1 MKFTNIASA
10 AALSLLLS
18 ACGGEDAPQAQGAP
32 AAPIATTAPVP
43 APVAPS
49 PAPTPVAAPAPAP
62 TPSPAPEPQP
72 APKPQKPIVI
82 DVYGDDAMAGMTSM
96 MGRAQQS
103 EPDQS
108 RALLRATLNDDGI
121 TIANH
126 ATGGTSS
133 SLKNEM
139 DGMDGNGAPF
149 SDRIKASPA
158 SIAIDNH
165 AINDALGGETLAD
178 YRQYL
183 AQWIAAVRA
192 AGKTPVLEEPGPVC
206 DGDHP
211 QLAAYVD
218 AMNDAAAQFSVPI
231 IKQFDYIQTL
241 PNWQSHMNGCFYPD
255 EWMLRAKGQQQAALL
270 APLIKTI
277 IGEQQ

>member
-1 MKFTNIASA
+1 MKTTRNFVLA
-10 AALSLLLS
+10 AVCAALS
-18 ACGGEDAPQAQGAP
+18 ACGGGEDQSQVAP
-32 AAPIATTAPVP
+32 P
-43 APVAPS
+43 APVATPS
-49 PAPTPVAAPAPAP
+49 PISAPAPVAAPPAQPTPAPAP
-62 TPSPAPEPQP
+62 QPAPTPQP
-72 APKPQKPIVI
+72 APKPQKPVLI
-82 DVYGDDAMAGMTSM
+82 DVYGDDAMSGMTSM

-103 EPDQS
+103 ETDQS
-108 RALLRATLNDDGI
+108 QSLLQAMLNGTAV

-126 ATGGTSS
+126 ATGGGSS

-139 DGMDGNGAPF
+139 LGMDGNGAPF
-149 SDRIKASPA
+149 AERIKTSAA
-158 SIAIDNH
+158 SIVIDNH

-218 AMNDAAAQFSVPI
+218 AMNDAAGQFNVLVV
-231 IKQFDYIQTL
+231 KQFDYIQTL
-241 PNWQSHMNGCFYPD
+241 PNWQSHMSACLYPD
-255 EWMLRAKGQQQAALL
+255 EWMLQVKGQRLAQAL
-270 APLIKTI
+270 APLAKNTI
-277 IGEQQ
+277 GDQ

>member
-1 MKFTNIASA
+1 MS
-10 AALSLLLS
+10 
-18 ACGGEDAPQAQGAP
+18 
-32 AAPIATTAPVP
+32 
-43 APVAPS
+43 
-49 PAPTPVAAPAPAP
+49 
-62 TPSPAPEPQP
+62 
-72 APKPQKPIVI
+72 
-82 DVYGDDAMAGMTSM
+82 GMTSV
-96 MGRAQQS
+96 MGRAQQN
-103 EPDQS
+103 ETDQS
-108 RALLRATLNDDGI
+108 QSLLQATLNDTAV

-139 DGMDGNGAPF
+139 LGMDGNGAPF
-149 SDRIKASPA
+149 AERIKTSAA
-158 SIAIDNH
+158 SIVIDNH

-218 AMNDAAAQFSVPI
+218 AMNDAAAQFNVPI
-231 IKQFDYIQTL
+231 VKQFDYTQTL
-241 PNWQSHMNGCFYPD
+241 PNWQSHMNACFYPD
-255 EWMLRAKGQQQAALL
+255 EWMLQAKGQQQAVLL
-270 APLIKTI
+270 APLIKKI
-277 IGEQQ
+277 IGEQS